1 MLADNKKYEEEEKE
15 MKYELEGNFELA
27 KLFRNNPE
35 LGYLPIAARERG
47 MYGAF
52 VRGTSQLFFVFGYDE
67 KMVMEGEFIEIDG
80 VLYSANEYFKEH
92 RAVIHSQYVLRRGFN
107 ARPLATFQHTAS
119 VTECIMEFMNDL
131 ERIKA
136 ISERFGIP
144 FPEYFHYSMTFDATV
159 RRYYGLIAGARTRR
173 EKACLEGELLRH
185 FRANVMTSENPRPED
200 KGLTIEDYCTSP
212 YCVDTDPRTVEKA
225 FRHPERWDDRLFG
238 YTRDY
243 ADNAALSSVFVNA
256 FIAKNLER
264 LVNLHHIPHRYAN
277 QGDAAPKLVRHLEA
291 TDLGSGKDVVGF
303 RTILVYPAM
312 YSMFMQTLI
321 RWAYIDSF
329 FTDEEQAQ
337 AYKLYQGGQF
347 YGFSIPMIY
356 QAVSFLK
363 KRGIKVCAHKLLQ
376 FKVLS
381 GGGDGYCI
389 VPLRQKPLVD
399 AALLDFA
406 AMNAHAHD
414 QGSVEFYSA
423 SELRIPKWEGGHLVS
438 VCEYGFEAGSDMPD
452 GGFTD
457 QDIYGLHGDVPDEVL
472 KGQGLLKDAPFL
484 SSTGRN
490 RVHEDKPEGAENL
503 NFYSWPEV

>member
-1 MLADNKKYEEEEKE
+1 

-27 KLFRNNPE
+27 KLFRNSPE

-52 VRGTSQLFFVFGYDE
+52 VRGTTQLFFVFGYDE

-80 VLYSANEYFKEH
+80 TLYIADEYFKEH
-92 RAVIHSQYVLRRGFN
+92 RAIIHSQYVLRRGFN
-107 ARPLATFQHTAS
+107 ASPLATFQHTATG
-119 VTECIMEFMNDL
+119 TECIMEFMNDL

-144 FPEYFHYSMTFDATV
+144 FPEYFHYSMTFDAIV
-159 RRYYGLIAGARTRR
+159 RRYYGLISDACTQKERTR
-173 EKACLEGELLRH
+173 LEGELLCH

-200 KGLTIEDYCTSP
+200 KGLTIEDYRTSP
-212 YCVDTDPRTVEKA
+212 YCVDTDPRAVEKA
-225 FRHPERWDDRLFG
+225 FRHPETWDDRLFN
-238 YTRDY
+238 YTKDY
-243 ADNAALSSVFVNA
+243 ADNAVLSSVLVNA
-256 FIAKNLER
+256 FIAGNLER
-264 LVNLHHIPHRYAN
+264 LINLHHIPHRYAD
-277 QGDAAPKLVRHLEA
+277 QSDATPKLMRHLET
-291 TDLGSGKDVVGF
+291 TDLGSGKNVVGF
-303 RTILVYPAM
+303 RTVLVYPAM
-312 YSMFMQTLI
+312 YSMFIQTLI

-329 FTDEEQAQ
+329 FTEKEQAEG
-337 AYKLYQGGQF
+337 YKLYQSGQF
-347 YGFSIPMIY
+347 YGFSIPLIY
-356 QAVSFLK
+356 QAISFLR
-363 KRGIKVCAHKLLQ
+363 KRGIRVYAHKLLQ
-376 FKVLS
+376 FKVLA

-406 AMNAHAHD
+406 AINAHTHD
-414 QGSVEFYSA
+414 QGSAEFYSA

-438 VCEYGFEAGSDMPD
+438 VCEYGFETGSATAN

-457 QDIYGLHGDVPDEVL
+457 QDLYGLHGDVPDESL
-472 KGQGLLKDAPFL
+472 KEQGFLKDAPFL

-490 RVHEDKPEGAENL
+490 RIHEDSGDL